1 MKTLNSYIINF
12 SSLKSGNH
20 TFDFH
25 VDNEF
30 FTFFEESEIK
40 IGEINVTVKMLKA
53 NDFLQLEFLIE
64 GIVNTICDRCLDSF
78 DMQIEG
84 SYELIVKFGEAF
96 EEIDEE
102 TIIIPRN
109 EYELNVSQ
117 FIYEYIHLSLPLTKT
132 HEEYSI
138 DGSQCNEE
146 MVKKIEEYLVHNAGH
161 DKEEENKNTDP
172 RWDIL
177 KNIHLT

>member
-1 MKTLNSYIINF
+1 MKTLNSYIINY
-12 SSLKSGNH
+12 SSLKNGNH

-25 VDNEF
+25 IDNEF
-30 FTFFEESEIK
+30 FTFFENSEIK
-40 IGEINVTVKMLKA
+40 IGEIDVAVNMLKA
-53 NDFLQLEFLIE
+53 NDFLQLGFSIK
-64 GIVNTICDRCLDSF
+64 GIVNTICDRCLENF

-84 SYELIVKFGEAF
+84 NYELIVKFGETF
-96 EEIDEE
+96 EEVDEE

-117 FIYEYIHLSLPLTKT
+117 YIYEFIHLCLPLAKT

-138 DGSQCNEE
+138 DGSKCNEE
-146 MVKKIEEYLVHNAGH
+146 MVKKLEEYMIRNVEE
-161 DKEEENKNTDP
+161 DKLENKNTDP